1 MAKLAADEE
10 EELLSAIARQILR
23 HAPRDGETTTLVPG
37 LTLYRANSTA
47 LIQRGILKP
56 SVCVVAQGEKVV
68 QAGADTTLR
77 YGRGN
82 FLASSIDMP
91 VVGQVIEASKSKPYL
106 VAFYELT
113 PHDVL
118 SVLADAKIQVD
129 TTAPNTSAT
138 FVGTCDARLLDVV
151 LRSLKSLDDE
161 REARFLAP
169 LLRKE
174 LSYRLVTGP
183 SAFAVCQSAWLAR
196 SDDGI
201 GRAVDW
207 LKSHFKEPLSIPD
220 LAKRSNMSPSTLQHK
235 FKATVMMAPLQYQ
248 ATPARRGAQAVAPRT
263 RRCND
268 RCLRCRLR
276 KPVTVHPRI
285 PAPLRHAAAARH
297 QARAERRARGCRRRA
312 ALRSRRRRCA
322 CRIRQKACAIRQE
335 RECGCP

>member
-1 MAKLAADEE
+1 MAKLVADAE
-10 EELLSAIARQILR
+10 EELLSESQGQILR

-248 ATPARRGAQAVAPRT
+248 KRLRLEEARRLLLHGLADATTAAFDVGYESPSQFT
-263 RRCND
+263 REYR
-268 RCLRCRLR
+268 RHFGM
-276 KPVTVHPRI
+276 P
-285 PAPLRHAAAARH
+285 PLRDIKRMRSD
-297 QARAERRARGCRRRA
+297 ARAGAVVER
-312 ALRSRRRRCA
+312 
-322 CRIRQKACAIRQE
+322 
-335 RECGCP
+335 P

>member
-1 MAKLAADEE
+1 MAKLVADAE

-235 FKATVMMAPLQYQ
+235 FKATVMMTPLQYQ
-248 ATPARRGAQAVAPRT
+248 KRLRLEEARRLLLHGLADATTAAFDVGYESPSQFT
-263 RRCND
+263 REYR
-268 RCLRCRLR
+268 RHFGM
-276 KPVTVHPRI
+276 P
-285 PAPLRHAAAARH
+285 PLRDIKRMRSD
-297 QARAERRARGCRRRA
+297 ARAGAVVER
-312 ALRSRRRRCA
+312 
-322 CRIRQKACAIRQE
+322 
-335 RECGCP
+335 P

>member
-1 MAKLAADEE
+1 MAKLVADAE

-248 ATPARRGAQAVAPRT
+248 KRLRLEEARRLLLHGLADATTAAFDVGYESPSQFT
-263 RRCND
+263 REYR
-268 RCLRCRLR
+268 RHFGM
-276 KPVTVHPRI
+276 P
-285 PAPLRHAAAARH
+285 PLRDIKRMRSD
-297 QARAERRARGCRRRA
+297 ARAGAVVER
-312 ALRSRRRRCA
+312 
-322 CRIRQKACAIRQE
+322 
-335 RECGCP
+335 P

>member
-1 MAKLAADEE
+1 MAKLAADA

-23 HAPRDGETTTLVPG
+23 HAPADGENATVVPG
-37 LTLYRANSTA
+37 LTLYRSSSTA

-56 SVCVVAQGEKVV
+56 SFCVVGQGEKVV

-91 VVGQVIEASKSKPYL
+91 VVGQVVGASKSKPYL

-118 SVLADAKIQVD
+118 SVLTDAKIQVD
-129 TTAPNTSAT
+129 TTAPNTSAA

-151 LRSLKSLDDE
+151 LRSVTSLDDA

-174 LSYRLVTGP
+174 LTYRLITGP
-183 SAFAVCQSAWLAR
+183 SAFAVCQSALLAR

-201 GRAVDW
+201 GHAVDW
-207 LKSHFKEPLSIPD
+207 IKTHFKEPLSIPE
-220 LAKRSNMSPSTLQHK
+220 LAKHSKMSPSTLQHK

-248 ATPARRGAQAVAPRT
+248 KRLRLEEARRLLLSGLADATTAAFDVGYESPSQFT
-263 RRCND
+263 REYR
-268 RCLRCRLR
+268 RHFGM
-276 KPVTVHPRI
+276 P
-285 PAPLRHAAAARH
+285 PLRDMKRMRSD
-297 QARAERRARGCRRRA
+297 ARASVSAER
-312 ALRSRRRRCA
+312 L
-322 CRIRQKACAIRQE
+322 
-335 RECGCP
+335 

>member
-1 MAKLAADEE
+1 MAKLVADAE

-183 SAFAVCQSAWLAR
+183 SAFAVCQSAWLTR

-248 ATPARRGAQAVAPRT
+248 KRLRLEEARRLLLHGLADATTAAFDVGYESPSQFT
-263 RRCND
+263 REYR
-268 RCLRCRLR
+268 RHFGM
-276 KPVTVHPRI
+276 P
-285 PAPLRHAAAARH
+285 PLRDIKRMRSD
-297 QARAERRARGCRRRA
+297 ARAGAVVER
-312 ALRSRRRRCA
+312 
-322 CRIRQKACAIRQE
+322 
-335 RECGCP
+335 P